1 VRTSDQGI
9 ALLKKHEGLR
19 LKAYPDPASGGEPWT
34 IGYGTTSSA
43 GVGKITKGMTITQAQ
58 AEDML
63 RRSLVIYE
71 RGVVKALNRAPTQTQ
86 FDALV
91 SFAYNVGVP
100 AMSKSSVIRH
110 YNAGDTQKAA
120 DSFLL
125 WNKAAGKVMPGLTRR
140 RSEERALFLKA
151 SAPATVTPAPI
162 PAPAPVPPPAQKP
175 IPDPVAPKP
184 PGQSIARAVIIAL
197 GTIIAAAAAWIIG
210 GK

>member
-1 VRTSDQGI
+1 VKTSDQGI

-43 GVGKITKGMTITQAQ
+43 GVGKITKGMTITHAQ

-71 RGVVKALNRAPTQTQ
+71 RGVVKALNRAPTQNQ
-86 FDALV
+86 FDAIV

-110 YNAGDTQKAA
+110 FNGGDIQKAA

-125 WNKAAGKVMPGLTRR
+125 WNKAAGKIMPGLTRR

-151 SAPATVTPAPI
+151 SATAAAPI
-162 PAPAPVPPPAQKP
+162 PAPAPAPVPPPAP
-175 IPDPVAPKP
+175 MPVPEPAAPK
-184 PGQSIARAVIIAL
+184 PGQSIARVVIIAL
-197 GTIIAAAAAWIIG
+197 GAIIAAAAAWVIG